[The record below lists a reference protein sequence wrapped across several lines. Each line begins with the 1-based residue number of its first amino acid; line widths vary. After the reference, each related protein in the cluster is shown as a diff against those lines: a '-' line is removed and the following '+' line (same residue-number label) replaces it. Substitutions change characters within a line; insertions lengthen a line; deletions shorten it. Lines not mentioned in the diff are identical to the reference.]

1 MKYISENKRKSCKTN
16 IVLKSHVMCHFFDDC
31 TLIKNGFSLNKSIFI
46 PNSNF
51 RFTESQDKII
61 VISVFRF
68 RCVFDSVNRQE
79 AYKINGNRSR
89 IFSVV

>member
-1 MKYISENKRKSCKTN
+1 
-16 IVLKSHVMCHFFDDC
+16 MCHFFDQI
-31 TLIKNGFSLNKSIFI
+31 TLIKNGFSLNKSIFNT
-46 PNSNF
+46 NSNF

-61 VISVFRF
+61 VISLFRF
-68 RCVFDSVNRQE
+68 RCVFDSVNRQG